1 MLQFSVVGFKREWL
15 LTMGFYDTY
24 DIVFVWHPYLPDNQV
39 KKETVDF
46 FLEHGFHHLGSF

>member
-1 MLQFSVVGFKREWL
+1 VLQFSVVGFKREWL